1 MLVDQPFSKE
11 VKEQEGR
18 EIRLG
23 VCLELTQAC
32 GVRLR

>member
-1 MLVDQPFSKE
+1 MLIDQAFTKE

-18 EIRLG
+18 GNQIRHSF
-23 VCLELTQAC
+23 ELTQAC